1 MLNATK
7 NASRFPSK
15 VRKRKI
21 RFRRI
26 ILPAR
31 LYFKTLIS
39 EDLKSVKEV
48 IITFAGVLLIS
59 LKQLKRLLKLFV
71 GIIFY
76 PT

>member
-7 NASRFPSK
+7 NASHFPSK

-21 RFRRI
+21 RFRGV